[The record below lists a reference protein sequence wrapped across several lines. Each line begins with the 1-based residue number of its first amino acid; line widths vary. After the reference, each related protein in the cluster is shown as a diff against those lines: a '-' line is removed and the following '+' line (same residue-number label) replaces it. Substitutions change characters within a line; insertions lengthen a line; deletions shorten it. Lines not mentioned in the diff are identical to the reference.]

1 MYTTPPTYLSSFAI
15 PTKDGKAAELLIK
28 GDWRGHGELVF
39 GVYDIRTGTDKLFSV
54 QLPSTR
60 EYPELVAVTATSPKG
75 ETFCL
80 YDPRK
85 HPASLYAVLQN
96 EKEFPHKPAE
106 PFSCPSCDCESFA
119 VAVGFEM
126 PSDSSGPD
134 DTSWFALAVEC
145 SKCKWRDIIFDDE
158 TA

>member
-1 MYTTPPTYLSSFAI
+1 MHNTSPTYLSKFAV
-15 PTKDGKAAELLIK
+15 PTRGGSPANLLID
-28 GDWRGHGELVF
+28 GAWCGHGEPVF
-39 GVYDIRTGTDKLFSV
+39 GVYDIHVDNNSLFSV
-54 QLPSTR
+54 RLPSTR
-60 EYPELVAVTATSPKG
+60 EYPELVAVTATSPTQ
-75 ETFCL
+75 ETFFL

-85 HPASLYAVLQN
+85 HPASLYAVALR
-96 EKEFPHKPAE
+96 EFPHKPAN
-106 PFSCPSCDCESFA
+106 PLSCPSCGGESFA

-145 SKCKWRDIIFDDE
+145 SKCKWHEIIFDDE